1 MNSVNKTLYIPL
13 YGKAMVSRQK
23 IILRDPAAERIWAEQ
38 EHNIILRGKSKSKWL
53 CYNMAM
59 RARIFDDWTNTML
72 LQNSGSL
79 VLHIGCGLDSR
90 CNRVNQNYH
99 AWYDCDFPDVIEA
112 RKKYYEEN
120 ERYHMI
126 ALNAADSEQIK
137 SLPQSDTAII
147 IFEGI
152 SMYLT
157 NDELHN
163 FFSALE
169 QKYGHLHVLMDVYT
183 MFGAKASK
191 FKNPINDVGVTK
203 VFGIDDI
210 DGLLAGLKTH
220 CIKEH
225 SLTPENLVN
234 EIPPRDR
241 RIFKML
247 FTGKLYRKI
256 YRLFELEKI

>member
-1 MNSVNKTLYIPL
+1 MNSVNKTFYIPL

-23 IILRDPAAERIWAEQ
+23 IILRDPTAERIWAEQ
-38 EHNIILRGKSKSKWL
+38 EHNITLRGKSKSKWL

-163 FFSALE
+163 FFSVLE

-183 MFGAKASK
+183 MFGAKVSK

>member
-23 IILRDPAAERIWAEQ
+23 IILRDPTAERIWAEQ
-38 EHNIILRGKSKSKWL
+38 EHNITLRGKSKSKWL

>member
-1 MNSVNKTLYIPL
+1 
-13 YGKAMVSRQK
+13 MVSKQK
-23 IILRDPAAERIWAEQ
+23 IILHDPTAEKIWTEQ
-38 EHNIILRGKSKSKWL
+38 ESNINLRGKSKSKWL

-59 RARIFDDWTNTML
+59 RARIFDDWVNTML
-72 LQNSGSL
+72 LQNPESL
-79 VLHIGCGLDSR
+79 VFHIGCGLDSR
-90 CNRVNQNYH
+90 CNRISQNCH

-112 RKKYYEEN
+112 RKNYYKES
-120 ERYHMI
+120 ERYHMTV
-126 ALNAADSEQIK
+126 LNAADPEQIK
-137 SLPQSDTAII
+137 SLPQSDAAII
-147 IFEGI
+147 IFEGV

-183 MFGAKASK
+183 VFGAKASK

-210 DGLLAGLKTH
+210 DGLLVGLKTH

-247 FTGKLYRKI
+247 FTGKFYKKI
-256 YRLFELEKI
+256 YRLFELEK

>member
-1 MNSVNKTLYIPL
+1 
-13 YGKAMVSRQK
+13 MVSKQK
-23 IILRDPAAERIWAEQ
+23 IILHDPTAEKIWTEQ
-38 EHNIILRGKSKSKWL
+38 ESNINLRGKSKSKWL

-59 RARIFDDWTNTML
+59 RARIFDDWANTML
-72 LQNSGSL
+72 LQNPESL
-79 VLHIGCGLDSR
+79 VFHIGCGLDSR
-90 CNRVNQNYH
+90 CNRISQNYH
-99 AWYDCDFPDVIEA
+99 AWYDCDFPDVLEA
-112 RKKYYEEN
+112 RKNYYKES
-120 ERYHMI
+120 ERYHMTV
-126 ALNAADSEQIK
+126 LNAADPEQIK
-137 SLPQSDTAII
+137 SLPQSETAII
-147 IFEGI
+147 VFEGV

-183 MFGAKASK
+183 VFGAKASK
-191 FKNPINDVGVTK
+191 LKNPINDVGVTK

-234 EIPPRDR
+234 ELPPRDR

-256 YRLFELEKI
+256 YRLFELEK

>member
-38 EHNIILRGKSKSKWL
+38 EHNITLRGKSKSKWL

>member
-1 MNSVNKTLYIPL
+1 
-13 YGKAMVSRQK
+13 MVSRQK
-23 IILRDPAAERIWAEQ
+23 IILRDPTAERIWAEQ
-38 EHNIILRGKSKSKWL
+38 EHNITLRGKSKSKWL

-163 FFSALE
+163 FFSVLE

-183 MFGAKASK
+183 MFGAKVSK

>member
-38 EHNIILRGKSKSKWL
+38 EHNITLRGKSKSKWL

-183 MFGAKASK
+183 MFGAKVSK

>member
-38 EHNIILRGKSKSKWL
+38 EHNITLRGKSKSKWL

-183 MFGAKASK
+183 VFGAKASK

-234 EIPPRDR
+234 ELPPRDR

-247 FTGKLYRKI
+247 FTGKFYRKI
-256 YRLFELEKI
+256 YRLFELEV